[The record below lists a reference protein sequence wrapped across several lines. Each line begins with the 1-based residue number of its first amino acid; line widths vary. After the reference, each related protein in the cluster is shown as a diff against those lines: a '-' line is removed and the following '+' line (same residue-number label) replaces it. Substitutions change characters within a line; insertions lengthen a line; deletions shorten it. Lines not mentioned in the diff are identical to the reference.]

1 MRIYLDNCCYNRPYD
16 DQSVLIVA
24 LEAKSKIYIQ
34 ELIKNKKY
42 DLVTSY
48 ILRYECSLNPFEMRK
63 EAIMQY
69 IEDNT
74 SAYVGIER
82 KEEIENKA
90 KKIMETGIHFKDAC
104 HVASAIYAGCEY
116 FISTDK
122 RLLKYETDEI
132 KMVTPIDFISETE
145 SD

>member
-16 DQSVLIVA
+16 DQSYLMVA

-90 KKIMETGIHFKDAC
+90 KEIMETGIHFKDAC